1 MHNWHHH
8 NWHRGPSR
16 LIWFVFGAA
25 AATAFIRHRE
35 AEGFAVRHCSRHRI
49 PQDAYPPPGQEQKVV
64 DAWRWNANA
73 SFPKYPAQPPAAATA
88 APAESAPAHVPMQKP
103 ADGQWDEEKQRL
115 QRISEQATETL
126 TSLSEA
132 GLDSLLSTV
141 ESLKAKIAERRAQR
155 EREVQEAQAA
165 RDEKFRQFEEWKK
178 QQEAQEAARKPRHIV

>member
-64 DAWRWNANA
+64 ESWRWPNA
-73 SFPKYPAQPPAAATA
+73 SSPKYPQPPAAATA
-88 APAESAPAHVPMQKP
+88 ESAPAHAIPMQKP

-115 QRISEQATETL
+115 QRISEQATETVEIPSSFNHHSIDNYL
-126 TSLSEA
+126 SLNS
-132 GLDSLLSTV
+132 SLAS
-141 ESLKAKIAERRAQR
+141 
-155 EREVQEAQAA
+155 
-165 RDEKFRQFEEWKK
+165 
-178 QQEAQEAARKPRHIV
+178 RKPASTPFSPRSSHSKR